1 MNKDKKTKP
10 EQLQLEKEWL
20 LQEGYTCLMFQ
31 DNKRLTSRER
41 GVKPLLVWLDSKENV
56 AGFTSVDKVVGK
68 AAAFLYV
75 LLGVSRVYGLT
86 ISEKA
91 LEVLERYGIEVVYDR
106 KTEVIRNRDN
116 TGFCPMEQ
124 AVWDIEEP
132 EEALE
137 AIRKKLEQLTGKML

>member
-1 MNKDKKTKP
+1 MNKDKKIEP
-10 EQLQLEKEWL
+10 EQLQQEKELL
-20 LQEGYTCLMFQ
+20 LQEGYTCVIFR

-41 GVKPLLVWLDSKENV
+41 GVKPLLAWLDSKENV
-56 AGFTSVDKVVGK
+56 AGFTAVDKVVGK

-75 LLGVSRVYGLT
+75 LLGVSGVYGLT

-91 LEVLERYGIEVVYDR
+91 LEVLERHGIGVIYDR
-106 KTEVIRNRDN
+106 KAEVIRNRDN

-124 AVWDIEEP
+124 AVWDMEEP

-137 AIRKKLEQLTGKML
+137 AIRKKLKQLTQVKI